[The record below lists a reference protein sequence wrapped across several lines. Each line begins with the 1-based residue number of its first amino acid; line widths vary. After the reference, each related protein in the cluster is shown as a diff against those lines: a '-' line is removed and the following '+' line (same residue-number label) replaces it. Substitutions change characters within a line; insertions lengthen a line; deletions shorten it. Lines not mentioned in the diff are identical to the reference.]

1 MAILLPNIHFTV
13 SKVQQ
18 IIEICL
24 FKFCPLGPGSSVKIT
39 NIIWWF
45 YVSAVIGSVWG
56 CLELRRPLFDILDL
70 IRGCNLSAS
79 VQIEV
84 ATMRWPR
91 FELRQELWG
100 GLGSNRFKLRPRK
113 WKTVCHIKRNTLIF
127 DDDAFT
133 VPILNLSCFNI
144 YKKNWKNVSQNKL
157 AAVRRNKCT
166 VTLVSG
172 LNRSGLIWFGLRP
185 DQQHCCE

>member
-1 MAILLPNIHFTV
+1 MNLISIGN
-13 SKVQQ
+13 Q
-18 IIEICL
+18 C
-24 FKFCPLGPGSSVKIT
+24 GSVMLAS
-39 NIIWWF
+39 
-45 YVSAVIGSVWG
+45 SAVIGSVWG
-56 CLELRRPLFDILDL
+56 CLELGRPLFDILDL
-70 IRGCNLSAS
+70 IRGCNLSSS

-84 ATMRWPR
+84 TTMWWLR

-100 GLGSNRFKLRPRK
+100 GLDSTRFKLRPRK

-127 DDDAFT
+127 DNDAFT

-157 AAVRRNKCT
+157 AAAHRNKCT
-166 VTLVSG
+166 DTLVSG
-172 LNRSGLIWFGLRP
+172 LNQSGLIWFGLRP